1 MPPFVFGVDL
11 STLRQRRPD
20 IIRLTN
26 RRHER
31 GAIRFAFDLRGDAL
45 PLNHACEICGEKR

>member
-1 MPPFVFGVDL
+1 MPLFVFGFDL
-11 STLRQRRPD
+11 PALRQRQPD
-20 IIRLTN
+20 LIRLAN

-31 GAIRFAFDLRGDAL
+31 GANRFAFGIRGIAL